1 MTATNNDFIDRCAWA
16 TNLSPE
22 QRARVKRVTTVREYT
37 QGEYVC
43 HKGEMAEHWLGVV
56 EGVVKITTDSPS
68 GKSVTFTGVPTGGW
82 FGEGAVLKH
91 EIRKYDVMA
100 LRRSRIAFI
109 PIETF
114 QWLLDTSLPFT
125 RFLLMQLND
134 RLGQFI
140 AAVEYERLLD
150 IDSRVARAVSSLF
163 NESLY
168 PGIGTTLEISQ
179 EEIGLLA
186 GISRQRANQALK
198 VLEQQ
203 GLVRVDY
210 GVIEALDLEGLRQ
223 YGE

>member
-1 MTATNNDFIDRCAWA
+1 
-16 TNLSPE
+16 
-22 QRARVKRVTTVREYT
+22 
-37 QGEYVC
+37 
-43 HKGEMAEHWLGVV
+43 
-56 EGVVKITTDSPS
+56 
-68 GKSVTFTGVPTGGW
+68 VPTGGW

-150 IDSRVARAVSSLF
+150 IDSRVARAGRRCSMRASIPALAPRSKSRRKRSDCSPASRVSARTR
-163 NESLY
+163 
-168 PGIGTTLEISQ
+168 P
-179 EEIGLLA
+179 
-186 GISRQRANQALK
+186 SRCWNSRGWYAWIM
-198 VLEQQ
+198 V
-203 GLVRVDY
+203 
-210 GVIEALDLEGLRQ
+210 
-223 YGE
+223 